1 MKKVYFNHIP
11 WNIHPVYQEMLSNPP
26 KWVEYINKNNFW
38 KNYQDNTAQNNNT
51 WVFIWVKISVLNLLK
66 KIYFLPNITFR
77 KLPWD
82 ITYSCQNIPLFWD
95 YILDID
101 CYEALNRFSNRIS
114 ENFINKLIVKF
125 FLRQERCKQI
135 VFWSD
140 NAMTSFRA
148 YVWNSFDY
156 KIQVLYPAVKMDH
169 DWDDILKYKDK
180 SRINILFVGRYF
192 GRKWW
197 KISLEIAEKILDK
210 YENVDFHFIT
220 QASEDIINR
229 YKNSNRI
236 FFTWLLHRSEVI
248 EYFKKADIYLMPTFQ
263 EIFGMVFLEAFAYW
277 AIPVSTNT
285 YAVNNIIDD
294 WIDWFVI
301 DYKNKFLKNT
311 YQYIDKYNS
320 NIHLLLDKI
329 YDEEKEEIVR
339 KLFEKIEF
347 LINNKE
353 IRIEFMKKWF
363 EKIENWKF
371 SLVNRNKKLLSILSN

>member
-11 WNIHPVYQEMLSNPP
+11 WNIHPVYQEMLGNPP
-26 KWVEYINKNNFW
+26 EWVEYINKNNFW
-38 KNYQDNTAQNNNT
+38 KNYQDNTAQNNNS
-51 WVFIWVKISVLNLLK
+51 WVFIWFKISILNILK

-82 ITYSCQNIPLFWD
+82 ITYSCQSIPLFWD

-114 ENFINKLIVKF
+114 ENFINKFIVKF
-125 FLRQERCKQI
+125 FLKQKRCKQI

-140 NAMTSFRA
+140 NAMISFRA
-148 YVWNSFDY
+148 YIWNSFDY
-156 KIQVLYPAVKMDH
+156 KIQVLYPAIKIDYNL
-169 DWDDILKYKDK
+169 DDILKYKNK
-180 SRINILFVGRYF
+180 SRIDILFVGRYF

-197 KISLEIAEKILDK
+197 KISLEIAERILDK

-220 QASEDIINR
+220 QAGEDIINK
-229 YKNSNRI
+229 YQNSNRI
-236 FFTWLLHRSEVI
+236 FFTWLLPRGEVI

-285 YAVNNIIDD
+285 YAINNIIDD
-294 WIDWFVI
+294 WIDWFVV
-301 DYKNKFLKNT
+301 DYKNKFLKST

-329 YDEEKEEIVR
+329 YNEEKEEIIR
-339 KLFEKIEF
+339 KIFGKIEF

-353 IRIEFMKKWF
+353 IRTEFMKKWF
-363 EKIENWKF
+363 KKVENWKF
-371 SLVNRNKKLLSILSN
+371 SLINRNRKLINILSN